1 MAAARPPAILCIGK
15 NYADHAAELAGPGRL
30 TLPERPVLF
39 MKNPASVIGPGE
51 AIELPPVVQTDDRD
65 PPMGVDYEGE
75 LAVILG
81 RDARDVPMDQA
92 REVIAAVAC
101 ANDVSQRWWQ
111 WHGSGG
117 QWCRGKSFDT
127 FCPLGEAVP
136 ISAIDDLQALML
148 TTRLNGEVVQQA
160 CTATMIFPVA
170 RLISELSQGTTLLA
184 GTVILTGTP
193 AGVGAGRKP
202 PRFLRDG
209 DQVEVEIS
217 GVGRL
222 SNPVRAGGSS

>member
-1 MAAARPPAILCIGK
+1 M
-15 NYADHAAELAGPGRL
+15 
-30 TLPERPVLF
+30 
-39 MKNPASVIGPGE
+39 
-51 AIELPPVVQTDDRD
+51 
-65 PPMGVDYEGE
+65 
-75 LAVILG
+75 
-81 RDARDVPMDQA
+81 
-92 REVIAAVAC
+92 
-101 ANDVSQRWWQ
+101 
-111 WHGSGG
+111 
-117 QWCRGKSFDT
+117 
-127 FCPLGEAVP
+127 P

-160 CTATMIFPVA
+160 STATMIFPVA

-222 SNPVRAGGSS
+222 SNPVRSVGSG